1 MPFCTQTGK
10 LITITLPGGQ
20 PCPPGTYS
28 FIVMRIVVLL
38 AALLASQ
45 ILSAQSTDSVRH
57 GPSLSLQLGFR
68 VHDNRQEYASA
79 AGERKML
86 SSPMIGLMLQMP
98 RMPLR
103 VGAQVDF
110 DVLLVTP
117 IIDRQ
122 LVNYAAGSVSET
134 WIEYQLQAYYDFS
147 KWTLGLGT
155 YWKWRENFLDHAIPD
170 FFIREYYGIQF
181 SAGVP
186 LNWLDLEF
194 RTKMVL
200 EPMFA
205 ALGTSQ
211 YSLLLIYNLDKN
223 RLRREGFKTITVN
236 GLIGGRFF
244 STQNIELL
252 AGEYLFPIG
261 TSVLAGIEVM
271 HNKSGLSLSAERD
284 WWLAINGGSFRRDV
298 KGYINTAFVS
308 AGYHKQLKNNRFLR
322 FKLGWAAIVDYDK
335 RGKLGP
341 DTRNRDKLGTYQVKG
356 VGAAVS
362 YELFKS
368 TDVELRHVFPVWGDR
383 LFNPLRTS
391 VGLIYRYNPSE

>member
-1 MPFCTQTGK
+1 
-10 LITITLPGGQ
+10 
-20 PCPPGTYS
+20 
-28 FIVMRIVVLL
+28 MRIVVLVTAVL
-38 AALLASQ
+38 AAQ
-45 ILSAQSTDSVRH
+45 ILTAQSTDSVRH

-68 VHDNRQEYASA
+68 VHDNSQEYVNTG
-79 AGERKML
+79 GEPMML
-86 SSPMIGLMLQMP
+86 SSPMVGLMLQMP

-110 DVLLVTP
+110 NVLLFTP

-122 LVNYAAGSVSET
+122 PVNYAASSVAET
-134 WIEYQLQAYYDFS
+134 WIEYQLQAYHDFS

-155 YWKWRENFLDHAIPD
+155 YWKWRENFGHHDLPGA
-170 FFIREYYGIQF
+170 FVREYYGVQL
-181 SAGVP
+181 SAGIP

-194 RTKMVL
+194 RTKVGL
-200 EPMFA
+200 KPGFA
-205 ALGTSQ
+205 VRGGSQ
-211 YSLLLIYNLDKN
+211 RSLLLIYNLNKS
-223 RLRREGFKTITVN
+223 RLRREGFKSITVN

-244 STQNIELL
+244 STQNIELV
-252 AGEYLFPIG
+252 AGEYLFPVG
-261 TSVLAGIEVM
+261 TSVLVGMEII

-284 WWLAINGGSFRRDV
+284 WWLAINGGSLTRDV

-335 RGKLGP
+335 RGKIGP
-341 DTRNRDKLGTYQVKG
+341 STRNRDKLGTYQVKG

-368 TDVELRHVFPVWGDR
+368 TDVELRHIFPVWGDR

>member
-1 MPFCTQTGK
+1 MAA
-10 LITITLPGGQ
+10 
-20 PCPPGTYS
+20 
-28 FIVMRIVVLL
+28 VL
-38 AALLASQ
+38 AAQ

-57 GPSLSLQLGFR
+57 SPSLSLQLGFR
-68 VHDNRQEYASA
+68 VHDDSQELGRA
-79 AGERKML
+79 AGERKTL
-86 SSPMIGLMLQMP
+86 SSPMVGLMLQMP
-98 RMPLR
+98 KVPLR
-103 VGAQVDF
+103 VGVQVDF
-110 DVLLVTP
+110 DVLLETP

-122 LVNYAAGSVSET
+122 LVNYAAGSVAET

-155 YWKWRENFLDHAIPD
+155 YWKWRESFLDHAIPG
-170 FFIREYYGIQF
+170 FFIREYYGVQL

-194 RTKMVL
+194 RTKVGL

-211 YSLLLIYNLDKN
+211 HSLLLIYNLDKS
-223 RLRREGFKTITVN
+223 RLRREGFKSITVN

-244 STQNIELL
+244 STQNIELV
-252 AGEYLFPIG
+252 AGEYLFPVG
-261 TSVLAGIEVM
+261 TSVLVGMEVI

-284 WWLAINGGSFRRDV
+284 WWLAINGGSLTRDV

-335 RGKLGP
+335 RGKIGP
-341 DTRNRDKLGTYQVKG
+341 STRNRDKLGTYQVKG

-391 VGLIYRYNPSE
+391 VGLVYRYNPSE